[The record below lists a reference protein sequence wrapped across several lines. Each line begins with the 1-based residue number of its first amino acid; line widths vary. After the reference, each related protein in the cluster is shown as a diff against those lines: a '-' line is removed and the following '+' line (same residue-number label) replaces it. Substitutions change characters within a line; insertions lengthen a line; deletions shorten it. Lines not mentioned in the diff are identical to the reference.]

1 MSAASGSL
9 LQVKYVVFW
18 LACFHANSVSA
29 IREQAKKD
37 SSVDPLMV
45 CDCGGNGW
53 FVYDNLYNDEITVVV
68 VSSVR
73 PGLDPKATA
82 QKIADLARSRAVDQ
96 KRQSPFAAAAQEA
109 GCRFYGGKLDDIT
122 AVVSYVTPASKAKHR
137 STADSSSF
145 CFCQGNN

>member
-45 CDCGGNGW
+45 LEKAHSQTTAKGLLHC
-53 FVYDNLYNDEITVVV
+53 LYHIRTHFSLNWW
-68 VSSVR
+68 
-73 PGLDPKATA
+73 
-82 QKIADLARSRAVDQ
+82 
-96 KRQSPFAAAAQEA
+96 
-109 GCRFYGGKLDDIT
+109 
-122 AVVSYVTPASKAKHR
+122 
-137 STADSSSF
+137 
-145 CFCQGNN
+145 

>member
-45 CDCGGNGW
+45 
-53 FVYDNLYNDEITVVV
+53 LEKAHSQTTAK
-68 VSSVR
+68 
-73 PGLDPKATA
+73 GLLHIRTHFS
-82 QKIADLARSRAVDQ
+82 L
-96 KRQSPFAAAAQEA
+96 
-109 GCRFYGGKLDDIT
+109 
-122 AVVSYVTPASKAKHR
+122 
-137 STADSSSF
+137 
-145 CFCQGNN
+145 NWW